1 MKSYAWSCS
10 LWAFVWNRSFG
21 MFRSGSLFFDVSLTA
36 LRLGSLFEINLVGVF
51 HLGSFVLDPCLQ
63 SFIWDLSFG
72 IRRLV
77 SCLQTAD
84 HFLHSHTDTR
94 TNKLGAHKTKKN
106 RAKSSFLSGTV
117 FYRMESHEMA

>member
-10 LWAFVWNRSFG
+10 
-21 MFRSGSLFFDVSLTA
+21 
-36 LRLGSLFEINLVGVF
+36 
-51 HLGSFVLDPCLQ
+51 

-106 RAKSSFLSGTV
+106 QAKSSFLSGTI
-117 FYRMESHEMA
+117 FYLMKSYEMA